1 VHKADVLLTAMRR
14 CHQVH
19 RLLLNFAS
27 FSVTNMAF
35 VTRTGKLSVNVS
47 KYLRPVFSQRCIS
60 TSKKNEETATVT
72 EKLPSHSAEHSEI
85 NNVAATVAKKV
96 CIKTK
101 I

>member
-1 VHKADVLLTAMRR
+1 
-14 CHQVH
+14 
-19 RLLLNFAS
+19 
-27 FSVTNMAF
+27 MAF

-101 I
+101 IQYDKSNKTRISYNIKLYSFVEVDVPWL